1 MYASFGIRFS
11 YFRHP
16 SSVTQQPTPI
26 TQQPSIM
33 KIALLG
39 YGKMGKTIEKLAL
52 EKGHSIV
59 FKSMSE
65 TSEGNFEEADA
76 AIEFSSPESAVKNI
90 SKALKAGIPIVSGTT
105 GWLEKYDEMVNL
117 CENRNGSFIYASN
130 FSVGVNL
137 FFSIN
142 EYAAK
147 LMAKWKDYN
156 VSVEEIHHLQK
167 KDAPSG
173 TAITI
178 AEGILKHSDKKDW
191 KLDASEENTLNITA
205 KREED
210 VKGTHIVSYDSPID
224 TISLKHEAH
233 SREGF
238 ALGAILAA
246 EFLKDKK
253 GIFTMKD
260 VLSIQN

>member
-1 MYASFGIRFS
+1 
-11 YFRHP
+11 
-16 SSVTQQPTPI
+16 
-26 TQQPSIM
+26 M

-52 EKGHSIV
+52 EKGHSVV
-59 FKSMSE
+59 FKNTSE
-65 TSEGNFEEADA
+65 FSEGNFEDA
-76 AIEFSSPESAVKNI
+76 EVAIDFSSPDAAVQNI
-90 SKALKAGIPIVSGTT
+90 SKVLEAGIPIISGTT
-105 GWLEKYDEMVNL
+105 GWLDKYDEMVNL

-147 LMAKWKDYN
+147 LMAQWKEYD
-156 VSVEEIHHLQK
+156 VSVEEIHHLEK

-178 AEGILKHSDKKDW
+178 AEGILKHIDKENW
-191 KLDASEENTLNITA
+191 KLNSADENSLKITA
-205 KREED
+205 IREED
-210 VKGTHIVSYDSPID
+210 VKGTHIVSYNSAID
-224 TISLKHEAH
+224 AISLKHEAH

-238 ALGAILAA
+238 AKGAILAA
-246 EFLKDKK
+246 EWLKDKK
-253 GIFTMKD
+253 GIYTMKD
-260 VLSIQN
+260 VLEIQN

>member
-1 MYASFGIRFS
+1 
-11 YFRHP
+11 
-16 SSVTQQPTPI
+16 
-26 TQQPSIM
+26 M

-52 EKGHSIV
+52 EKGHTIV
-59 FKSMSE
+59 FKSTSDSE
-65 TSEGNFEEADA
+65 KGFFDEADA
-76 AIEFSSPESAVKNI
+76 AIEFSSPESAIKNI
-90 SKALKAGIPIVSGTT
+90 SRALEAGIPIVCGTT
-105 GWLEKYDEMVNL
+105 GWLEKHDEMVKL
-117 CENRNGSFIYASN
+117 CEKRNGSFIYASN

-142 EYAAK
+142 DYVAK
-147 LMAKWKDYN
+147 LMAPWKEYN

-191 KLDASEENTLNITA
+191 KLNTSEENSLNITA

-210 VKGTHIVSYDSPID
+210 VKGTHTVSYNSSID

-238 ALGAILAA
+238 AMGAILAA

-253 GIFTMKD
+253 GIFTMRN
-260 VLSIQN
+260 VLGIED

>member
-1 MYASFGIRFS
+1 
-11 YFRHP
+11 
-16 SSVTQQPTPI
+16 
-26 TQQPSIM
+26 M

-52 EKGHSIV
+52 EQGHSVV
-59 FKSMSE
+59 FKSTSDSE
-65 TSEGNFEEADA
+65 KGFFDEADA
-76 AIEFSSPESAVKNI
+76 AIEFSSPDSAVKNI
-90 SKALKAGIPIVSGTT
+90 SKALNAGIPIVSGTT
-105 GWLEKYDEMVNL
+105 GWLEKYDEMVKL
-117 CENRNGSFIYASN
+117 CENSNGSFIYASN

-147 LMAKWKDYN
+147 LMAPWKDYN
-156 VSVEEIHHLQK
+156 VSVEEIHHLEK

-178 AEGILKHSDKKDW
+178 AEGILKHNAKKDW
-191 KLDASEENTLNITA
+191 KLNTSEENTLNINA
-205 KREED
+205 KREAD
-210 VKGTHIVSYDSPID
+210 VKGTHIVNYESEID
-224 TISLKHEAH
+224 TISFKHEAH
-233 SREGF
+233 SRDGF
-238 ALGAILAA
+238 AKGAILAA

-260 VLSIQN
+260 VLGIK